1 MKFNAALIAAV
12 AAAATAHGAAAATAH
27 GAAVEA
33 DDFSDLDA
41 FVGNIPTDALQAA
54 QSSIAAGVQPTP
66 DATEATTP
74 AETSQVAA
82 IVNADDGLPSE
93 EDIDKLIASA
103 DAQFGNPGDNKG
115 LPAPPA
121 AATAAPEANAN
132 AAQATPRDAD
142 QPAPEVLAAIN
153 GVVAFAKAAAA
164 TGTAPGYGSVTATGG
179 AATATGLVVD
189 NSGNGTAPTPNQV
202 WTAAAAPRQAVG
214 GLAVAGMIAA
224 YFL

>member
-12 AAAATAHGAAAATAH
+12 AAAATAH

-41 FVGNIPTDALQAA
+41 FVGNIPTDALHAA

-66 DATEATTP
+66 DATKATTP

-121 AATAAPEANAN
+121 AATAAAAPEANAN

-142 QPAPEVLAAIN
+142 QPAPEVLAAIK

-164 TGTAPGYGSVTATGG
+164 TGTAPGLGSVTATGG

-189 NSGNGTAPTPNQV
+189 NSGNGTATPNQV

>member
-12 AAAATAHGAAAATAH
+12 AAAATAHGAA
-27 GAAVEA
+27 VDA
-33 DDFSDLDA
+33 DDFSDLDS
-41 FVGNIPTDALQAA
+41 FVANVPTDALRAA

-66 DATEATTP
+66 DATTAATP

-82 IVNADDGLPSE
+82 IANADDGLPSE
-93 EDIDKLIASA
+93 EEIDKLIASA

-121 AATAAPEANAN
+121 AAAADADAA
-132 AAQATPRDAD
+132 AAQATPRDA
-142 QPAPEVLAAIN
+142 EVLEALN
-153 GVVAFAKAAAA
+153 GAVAFAKAAAA
-164 TGTAPGYGSVTATGG
+164 TGTAPVIGSATVTGG

-189 NSGNGTAPTPNQV
+189 NSGNGTASPSQV

>member
-12 AAAATAHGAAAATAH
+12 AAAATAH

-41 FVGNIPTDALQAA
+41 FVANIPTDALRAA
-54 QSSIAAGVQPTP
+54 QSSIAAGVQPTA
-66 DATEATTP
+66 DATTAATP

-82 IVNADDGLPSE
+82 VANADDGLPSE
-93 EDIDKLIASA
+93 AEIDKLIASA
-103 DAQFGNPGDNKG
+103 DAQFGSPGDNKG

-121 AATAAPEANAN
+121 AA
-132 AAQATPRDAD
+132 AAQATPREAD
-142 QPAPEVLAAIN
+142 QPAPEVLEAIK

-164 TGTAPGYGSVTATGG
+164 TGTAPGIGSAVATGG
-179 AATATGLVVD
+179 SASATGLVVD
-189 NSGNGTAPTPNQV
+189 SKGNGTAAPPNQV

-224 YFL
+224 CLF

>member
-12 AAAATAHGAAAATAH
+12 AAAATAHGAAV
-27 GAAVEA
+27 GA

-41 FVGNIPTDALQAA
+41 FVANVPTDALRAA
-54 QSSIAAGVQPTP
+54 QSSIAAGVQPTA
-66 DATEATTP
+66 DATTAATP

-82 IVNADDGLPSE
+82 VANADDGLPSE
-93 EDIDKLIASA
+93 EEIDKLIASA
-103 DAQFGNPGDNKG
+103 DAQFGSPGDNKG

-121 AATAAPEANAN
+121 AA
-132 AAQATPRDAD
+132 AQATPREAD
-142 QPAPEVLAAIN
+142 QPAPEVLEAIK

-164 TGTAPGYGSVTATGG
+164 TGTAPGIGSAVATGG
-179 AATATGLVVD
+179 SATATGLVVD
-189 NSGNGTAPTPNQV
+189 GKGNGTAAPPNQV

-224 YFL
+224 YLF

>member
-12 AAAATAHGAAAATAH
+12 AAAATAH

-41 FVGNIPTDALQAA
+41 FVANVPTDALRAA

-66 DATEATTP
+66 DATTAVTP

-82 IVNADDGLPSE
+82 VADADDGLPSE

-103 DAQFGNPGDNKG
+103 DARFGSPGDNKG

-121 AATAAPEANAN
+121 AAAAAAD
-132 AAQATPRDAD
+132 AAQATPREAD
-142 QPAPEVLAAIN
+142 QPAPEVLEAIK
-153 GVVAFAKAAAA
+153 GVMAFAKAAAA
-164 TGTAPGYGSVTATGG
+164 TGTAPVIGSAVATGG
-179 AATATGLVVD
+179 SATATGLVVD
-189 NSGNGTAPTPNQV
+189 NKGNGTATPPNQV
-202 WTAAAAPRQAVG
+202 WTAAAPRQAVG

-224 YFL
+224 YLF

>member
-12 AAAATAHGAAAATAH
+12 AAAATAH

-142 QPAPEVLAAIN
+142 QPAPRSSRRSTASWPLPRPPRRLALLRAM
-153 GVVAFAKAAAA
+153 APSRPPAARPRPRAWWWITAA
-164 TGTAPGYGSVTATGG
+164 TELLLPPTRSGRRPLRLARPS
-179 AATATGLVVD
+179 AALL
-189 NSGNGTAPTPNQV
+189 S
-202 WTAAAAPRQAVG
+202 
-214 GLAVAGMIAA
+214 LA
-224 YFL
+224 